1 MLHGS
6 GVYSVVTMSR
16 ALELRSCVKVE
27 VDVLSKPTVSADVKQ
42 HFSKEQGIND
52 VIGILISVHAGM
64 PHVHLYFVM
73 FFDSLRSNCFQ
84 GSINHL
90 TKRSSVPGFRVMF

>member
-16 ALELRSCVKVE
+16 APELRSCVKVN
-27 VDVLSKPTVSADVKQ
+27 VDVLNKPTVSADVEQ
-42 HFSKEQGIND
+42 HFSNEQGIND
-52 VIGILISVHAGM
+52 VVGILISVHAGM

-73 FFDSLRSNCFQ
+73 FFDYLTSDCFQ

-90 TKRSSVPGFRVMF
+90 TTCSSVPGFLVMF